1 MTIGRCALLR
11 SVSLHSSHC
20 SVDPNLFLFI
30 VTSNIASLIE
40 QCFCYMVRCYLSS
53 KLNIVNSFFHS
64 YCIRLLMVYLPI
76 YNAVFILLHFKDPKL
91 GNYMSSAF
99 DPSPGGG
106 VSSSGA
112 AIGDQWWYSQFWDY
126 ENWGL
131 CIREMWPLHTFTD
144 KAFDVEVFVL
154 DPERLPFAGLPT
166 VLTGDRSS
174 SSLLLLLQ
182 WAVDSL
188 LLKHCRRQRQFQIS
202 FLYRIIHRSYTER
215 ESWQQTKWH
224 FYLLD
229 FVKHLA
235 NPNNRN

>member
-20 SVDPNLFLFI
+20 SIDPNLFLFI
-30 VTSNIASLIE
+30 VTSNIDS
-40 QCFCYMVRCYLSS
+40 
-53 KLNIVNSFFHS
+53 
-64 YCIRLLMVYLPI
+64 
-76 YNAVFILLHFKDPKL
+76 
-91 GNYMSSAF
+91 
-99 DPSPGGG
+99 
-106 VSSSGA
+106 
-112 AIGDQWWYSQFWDY
+112 QWWYSQFWDY
-126 ENWGL
+126 ESWGL

-182 WAVDSL
+182 RAVDSL

-215 ESWQQTKWH
+215 ESWEQTKWH